1 VTRRRILLVCHFY
14 PPSAG
19 AAVQRPLSMAK
30 YLRRMGHRVTIL
42 TTGAFGSLPDDAER
56 EVVRTYDLQL
66 LQAGLRGEREAT
78 PILEAETYSNRP
90 HPLSYV
96 LVPEALVLAWTP
108 FAVARAVALQRR
120 ERFDCVITSSPPESA
135 HLAGLAL
142 QRLGAAWIADVRDGW
157 NFESYRPAWPTALQE
172 RADRALERRLM
183 RAADAVTCVAEPLAD
198 YFRDELGA
206 NAAVV
211 TNGWDPE
218 LLDGTELS
226 AAPDLLDP
234 ERVSL
239 VHAGRLEVVDRD
251 PRPLVEALAAL
262 AREDPATAAR
272 LELVFA
278 GAFTARERELFAR
291 DVAPARIVV
300 TRNLPRPETLALER
314 AADGLLLVTAGTRRH
329 EVTGKLFE
337 YLGVGRPILALA
349 EGTEAGRIVRDSGA
363 GLVIPTGDAG
373 AARAALEAF
382 ARGEVPVPAPEARRA
397 YAYPA
402 VAERM
407 AEQVE
412 AVTRLAGDEP
422 RANRGRRRR

>member
-1 VTRRRILLVCHFY
+1 VSPRRILFVCHFY

-19 AAVQRPLSMAK
+19 AAVQRPLSMSK
-30 YLRRMGHRVTIL
+30 YLRRMGHSVTIL
-42 TTGAFGSLPDDAER
+42 TTRAFGSLPDDAER

-66 LQAGLRGEREAT
+66 LQARLRGERNAT

-108 FAVARAVALQRR
+108 FAVARAVALHRR
-120 ERFDCVITSSPPESA
+120 RPFDCVITSSPPESG
-135 HLAGLAL
+135 HLTGLAL
-142 QRLGAAWIADVRDGW
+142 QRLGAAWIADIRDGW
-157 NFESYRPAWPTALQE
+157 NFESYRPAWRTNLQK
-172 RADRALERRLM
+172 RADRALERYLM
-183 RAADAVTCVAEPLAD
+183 RSADAVTCVAEPLAD
-198 YFRDELGA
+198 YFRSELGA
-206 NAAVV
+206 NAAVI

-218 LLDGTELS
+218 LLDGS
-226 AAPDLLDP
+226 APAPAPDVLDR

-251 PRPLVEALAAL
+251 PRPLVDALAAL
-262 AREDPATAAR
+262 ARDAPDVAGK

-278 GAFTARERELFAR
+278 GTFTARERELFAR

-300 TRNLPRPETLALER
+300 MGNLPRPETLALER
-314 AADGLLLVTAGTRRH
+314 AADGLLLVTAGSRRH

-363 GLVIPTGDAG
+363 GRVIPTGDPAS
-373 AARAALEAF
+373 ARAALEAF
-382 ARGEVPVPAPEARRA
+382 ARGEVPPPAADARRS

-412 AVTRLAGDEP
+412 AVARPSGASRP
-422 RANRGRRRR
+422 ASP